1 MSFRARSNDSVED
14 CKRADSIGSYLI
26 LVKFSDDGLGQ
37 SSPLECARC
46 FVVVANDEGRFDF
59 VIPTWRCLFDIGNLL
74 NLRVSHDEAY
84 SSRY

>member
-1 MSFRARSNDSVED
+1 MMVLTEAVCWDVYDALSWWQMTKA
-14 CKRADSIGSYLI
+14 
-26 LVKFSDDGLGQ
+26 
-37 SSPLECARC
+37 
-46 FVVVANDEGRFDF
+46 RFDF